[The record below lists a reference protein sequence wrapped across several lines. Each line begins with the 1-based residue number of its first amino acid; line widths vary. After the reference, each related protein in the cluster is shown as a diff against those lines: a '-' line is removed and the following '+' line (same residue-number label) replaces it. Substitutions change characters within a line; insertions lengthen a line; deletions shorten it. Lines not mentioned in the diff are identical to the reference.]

1 LVAQQLRIG
10 EILLE
15 DGSNYLEELLF
26 FFAIGELLALLLE
39 LFEVIFQWGIRINC
53 SNTHEFF
60 R

>member
-15 DGSNYLEELLF
+15 DRSNYLEELLI

-39 LFEVIFQWGIRINC
+39 LFEVIF
-53 SNTHEFF
+53 
-60 R
+60 